1 MAADTGSAVRRFISA
16 IAFAAMLVVVLG
28 AAGCGQRFDRD
39 AAGDAPAPA
48 DLAAAALA
56 ALEDAGSAHFVADVK
71 SKAPG
76 GALGGPALAL
86 HFEGDASRNALDAEG
101 SVSFGFGTLSGRILV
116 GDHDLFIQFMDEW
129 YGEHHG
135 LIDAVAEARKEQDGK
150 LWNELATPDG
160 LRRNF
165 DSLFVGDVGEGAPI
179 DGVATW
185 RFEGRINPDGIITLA
200 ERFGEPTP
208 PDEAEMI
215 RKAAPGSKFVLVVG
229 QDDRLPRRLELSMHV
244 SSEDLGKTQ
253 NGGYGNIVSGEDFTS
268 SLVLSDF
275 GKRVEIDPPADFKPL
290 DELFSQLFSG
300 FG

>member
-1 MAADTGSAVRRFISA
+1 VRRFISA

-39 AAGDAPAPA
+39 AAANAPAPA
-48 DLAAAALA
+48 DLAADALS
-56 ALEDAGSAHFVADVK
+56 ALEVAGSAHFVADVK

-86 HFEGDASRNALDAEG
+86 HFEGDASSHAIDAEG
-101 SVSFGFGTLSGRILV
+101 SISLGFGTLTGRILV

-129 YGEHHG
+129 YREHHG
-135 LIDAVAEARKEQDGK
+135 LVDAVAEARKEQDGK

-165 DSLFVGDVGEGAPI
+165 DLLFTGEVGEGAPI

-185 RFEGRINPDGIITLA
+185 QFEGRINPEGIITLA

-208 PDEAEMI
+208 PDSAEMI
-215 RKAAPGSKFVLVVG
+215 RKAAPGSRFVLVVG
-229 QDDRLPRRLELSMHV
+229 QEDHLPRRLELSLHV

-253 NGGYGNIVSGEDFTS
+253 ANGYANVVSGEDFTS
-268 SLVLSDF
+268 TLVLSDF
-275 GKRVEIDPPADFKPL
+275 GKRVEMDPPADFKPL

-300 FG
+300 FE

>member
-1 MAADTGSAVRRFISA
+1 MRRFISA

-39 AAGDAPAPA
+39 AAANAPAPA
-48 DLAAAALA
+48 DLAADALS
-56 ALEDAGSAHFVADVK
+56 ALEDAGSAHFVADVRSK
-71 SKAPG
+71 SPG

-101 SVSFGFGTLSGRILV
+101 SISFGFGTLSGRILV

-129 YGEHHG
+129 YGEHRG
-135 LIDAVAEARKEQDGK
+135 IVDAVAEAREEQDGK

-165 DSLFVGDVGEGAPI
+165 GLLFAGEVSEGAPI

-185 RFEGRINPDGIITLA
+185 RFEGRINPEGIITLA

-229 QDDRLPRRLELSMHV
+229 QEDHLPRRLELSVHA

-253 NGGYGNIVSGEDFTS
+253 ASGYADIVSGEDFTS
-268 SLVLSDF
+268 TLVLSDF

-300 FG
+300 FE

>member
-1 MAADTGSAVRRFISA
+1 VRRFISA

-39 AAGDAPAPA
+39 AASNAPAPA
-48 DLAAAALA
+48 DLAADALS
-56 ALEDAGSAHFVADVK
+56 ALEVAGSAHFVADVK

-86 HFEGDASRNALDAEG
+86 HFEGDASSNAIDAEG
-101 SVSFGFGTLSGRILV
+101 SISFGFGTLTGRILV

-135 LIDAVAEARKEQDGK
+135 LVDAVAEARKEQDGK
-150 LWNELATPDG
+150 LWNELATPEG

-165 DSLFVGDVGEGAPI
+165 DLLFAGEVSEGAPI

-185 RFEGRINPDGIITLA
+185 QFEGRINPEGIMTLA

-215 RKAAPGSKFVLVVG
+215 RKAAPGSRFVLVVG
-229 QDDRLPRRLELSMHV
+229 QEDHLPRRLELSLHV
-244 SSEDLGKTQ
+244 SSEGLGKTQ
-253 NGGYGNIVSGEDFTS
+253 ANGYTNVVSGEDFTS
-268 SLVLSDF
+268 TLLLSNF

-300 FG
+300 FE